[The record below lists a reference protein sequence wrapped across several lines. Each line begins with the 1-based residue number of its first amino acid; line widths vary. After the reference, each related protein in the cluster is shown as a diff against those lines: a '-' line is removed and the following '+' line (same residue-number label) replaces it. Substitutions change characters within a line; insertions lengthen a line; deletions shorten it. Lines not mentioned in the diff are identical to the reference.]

1 MNKIFTRLPLIC
13 TMSKKDIL
21 CVLALTGKTSFD
33 MQRRIQ
39 HSIIKTL
46 PFCEL
51 ETIFKSLLR
60 VANKFNFKE
69 VLLKRSSLYSG
80 IAWCYMC
87 HCCNAN
93 YHGKTKSHLFSEQ
106 HNIWIF
112 RRLQVNE

>member
-1 MNKIFTRLPLIC
+1 MSKIFTRLPLIC

-69 VLLKRSSLYSG
+69 VLLKSSILGLLGVICAIVAMLIITAKLKAICFPSSTTYG
-80 IAWCYMC
+80 YFVD
-87 HCCNAN
+87 
-93 YHGKTKSHLFSEQ
+93 Y
-106 HNIWIF
+106 
-112 RRLQVNE
+112 R